1 MDSSNISKY
10 IKQWRK
16 QHDVSQSELAEKLDI
31 SRQSLI
37 ALEQGKYMPSLT
49 LAISMCDFFDT
60 AFEDLF
66 NIGQRAKEMMSE
78 MEKDISEKI
87 KIRKGVSGM
96 RDVDIWRPISDA
108 VSLRDAMD
116 RLFEESIVAAPGKMV
131 MKMPKIDVMQKDN
144 NIIVKAE
151 LPGVSDEDID
161 IDVAEDSI
169 TISGEKKE
177 EKELKKEDY
186 YHKESFIGSFS
197 RSVMLPAQVKPEKAN
212 AEFKNGILVITLPK
226 MEEKKSKKIKLATKK

>member
-10 IKQWRK
+10 IKDWRK
-16 QHDVSQSELAEKLDI
+16 KHDVSQSDLAGKLDI

-66 NIGQRAKEMMSE
+66 NIGERAKEMMDE
-78 MEKDISEKI
+78 MEKDINARI
-87 KIRKGVSGM
+87 TIRKGVSDV
-96 RDVDIWRPISDA
+96 RDIDIWRPLNDS

-116 RLFEESIVAAPGKMV
+116 RLFEESVVSTPNKMV
-131 MKMPKIDVMQKDN
+131 MKTPKIDVMQKGGD
-144 NIIVKAE
+144 IVVKAE
-151 LPGVSDEDID
+151 LPGVTDEDIE

-177 EKELKKEDY
+177 EKEIKKEDY
-186 YHKESFIGSFS
+186 YHKESFLGSFS
-197 RSVMLPAQVKPEKAN
+197 RTVMLPAQVKADKAV
-212 AEFKNGILVITLPK
+212 AEFKNGVLVVTLPK
-226 MEEKKSKKIKLATKK
+226 MEEKKSKKIRLATKK